1 MKTLIC
7 RLSVLLI
14 FMAVFGEGL
23 AFGQTGG
30 FVVDFKVSS
39 PFSVGDATFPAGSYT
54 ARQQQDDLGI
64 LEISSADG
72 QHSALVGCEPMY
84 ANTNPTKTEL
94 TFHKY
99 GNSLFLKEIWTAGNT
114 SGLYVIGG
122 PQEKRARKSGKPTK
136 VSVPANAK

>member
-1 MKTLIC
+1 MKTIIYRML
-7 RLSVLLI
+7 VFLL
-14 FMAVFGEGL
+14 FC
-23 AFGQTGG
+23 G
-30 FVVDFKVSS
+30 FIGVGVTYAQGFAVDFKVSS

-72 QHSALVGCEPMY
+72 QHSAFVGCEPLD
-84 ANTNPTKTEL
+84 ATAPVTKTEL

-99 GNSLFLKEIWTAGNT
+99 GDSLFLKQIWISGNP

-122 PQEKRARKSGKPTK
+122 PQEKKARKTGKPTK
-136 VSVPANAK
+136 VSVPATTK